1 MPHPRHQSHSAKS
14 RGVEP
19 RVRSR
24 HSESAASPQRGAVLF
39 LRSLFKC
46 SAAIYRSCRRPQTGA
61 ARRRLAWPVKTFWRT
76 VSTAPTAPA
85 VPTALRRVLPRLVKA
100 QYSTARCAAEH
111 PAAQDIF
118 HLYPPAVI
126 ACGWPSR
133 PPVPDPPGKNSS
145 TPLPAVPPHQ
155 AHLALGSRSPLLCR
169 RWRATLHLRKDR
181 QSLQLG
187 PAARAACPASHAS
200 SLPAICTRA

>member
-19 RVRSR
+19 PVRSR
-24 HSESAASPQRGAVLF
+24 HSESAASPQRGAALF

-61 ARRRLAWPVKTFWRT
+61 ARRRLALPVKTFWRT

-85 VPTALRRVLPRLVKA
+85 ALQRVLPRLVKA

-118 HLYPPAVI
+118 HLYPPAAI
-126 ACGWPSR
+126 ACGWPLR
-133 PPVPDPPGKNSS
+133 PPVPDPPGENCN

-155 AHLALGSRSPLLCR
+155 AHPALGSQSPLPCR
-169 RWRATLHLRKDR
+169 RWRATLHRR
-181 QSLQLG
+181 SAVTSAG
-187 PAARAACPASHAS
+187 TGCSRCCSAACPASHAGS
-200 SLPAICTRA
+200 MPAICTRA